1 MHLEK
6 AMNKMCLKMVT
17 MILAGSLTVASFAE
31 ERSLEKMQQEF
42 LSWKFGMFMHFNM
55 STFVPGGWSSGKEDP
70 LLFNPENLDFGQW
83 ADAAVAAKMKYAVLT
98 VKHTGGWCLWDTA
111 TSDRDVT
118 WFKNYKDGK
127 ADIVQEYCDAFRSRG
142 LKIGF
147 YYCFP
152 LWGGDQWK
160 NYQTLPHE
168 DYATGTIDAE
178 GMVMAHFTEL
188 LTSYGDVDLVWID
201 QSGTDKGGMKPGS
214 WGRIKAHIHALQPNC
229 LVIANN
235 ASSLDV
241 SDILGY
247 EYPYSLEL
255 PSEVNPVAT
264 EVCDKLNQG
273 WFANPDAPCV
283 PIRSA
288 EYVVNKL
295 LRPLNDRNA
304 NLLLNV
310 APEKTGLFHPD
321 AVAVLKQIGEM
332 WDPNEPS
339 HKDSELYDITRE
351 PIKKVPVSG
360 KIAAIFFPPSLTA
373 EQLQQAAN
381 KLDSV
386 GAKGTFFIN
395 EATAKAEKGLLH
407 KLVAAGH
414 DLGNGSKTDAPITGK
429 PNARLV
435 RNQVDAIQKQL
446 RVVQS
451 PVVFRAPELKYDD
464 YTWAVLNFLTLT
476 AVEPSSEPAAG
487 TMIEVASVDQ
497 LEDVLT
503 SFKAKGLKA
512 VSVRDLFSAST
523 SERLRMAAGGGAA
536 VVTGR
541 E

>member
-1 MHLEK
+1 MKKLILSAVCTAMMAGVASAKERDLEK
-6 AMNKMCLKMVT
+6 LQQD
-17 MILAGSLTVASFAE
+17 F
-31 ERSLEKMQQEF
+31 LE
-42 LSWKFGMFMHFNM
+42 LKFGMFMHFNM

-83 ADAAVAAKMKYAVLT
+83 ADAAVAAKMKYAILT

-118 WFKNYKDGK
+118 WFKSYKDGK

-142 LKIGF
+142 LKVGF

-152 LWGGDQWK
+152 LWGGDTWK
-160 NYQTLPHE
+160 KYQTLPHE

-178 GMVMAHFTEL
+178 GMIKAHFTEL
-188 LTSYGDVDLVWID
+188 LTNYGDVDMVWID
-201 QSGTDKGGMKPGS
+201 QAGTDKGGLEYGKS
-214 WGRIKAHIHALQPNC
+214 WPRIKAHIHALQPNC

-235 ASSLDV
+235 ASDYIK
-241 SDILGY
+241 SDTCAF

-255 PSEVNPVAT
+255 PPVDNTAVT

-273 WFANPDAPCV
+273 WFANPDTPCV

-304 NLLLNV
+304 NLLLNC
-310 APEKTGLFHPD
+310 APEKTGLLHPGT
-321 AVAVLKQIGEM
+321 VAVLRQIGEM

-339 HKDSELYDITRE
+339 QKDNELYDITRE
-351 PIKKVPVSG
+351 PIKKVPGCG
-360 KIAAIFFPPSLTA
+360 KVAAIMLPPGLTPG
-373 EQLQQAAN
+373 QMQQAAD
-381 KLDSV
+381 KLSNA

-395 EATAKAEKGLLH
+395 EETSKAQKGLLR
-407 KLVAAGH
+407 KLVAAG
-414 DLGNGSKTDAPITGK
+414 DELGNGSKSDAPIVGMK
-429 PNARLV
+429 NARLV
-435 RNQVDAIQKQL
+435 RNEVDAVQKQL

-451 PVVFRAPELKYDD
+451 PVVFRAPQLQYDD
-464 YTWAVLNFLTLT
+464 FTWAVLNYLTLT
-476 AVEPSSEPAAG
+476 AVEPSAELAAG
-487 TMIEVASVDQ
+487 AMVEVASVDQ
-497 LEDVLT
+497 LDDVLAA
-503 SFKAKGLKA
+503 FRQRGLKA
-512 VSVRDLFSAST
+512 VTIRELFAAST
-523 SERLRMAAGGGAA
+523 SKRLRMAARGGAD